1 MVQWL
6 GPCTFTAKG
15 SGSNPDWGTKIPQ
28 AMWDAKKGKG
38 ILKYKALGLKKT
50 KLSLF
55 VQGMITLKAQKNL
68 QLKMIV

>member
-1 MVQWL
+1 
-6 GPCTFTAKG
+6 
-15 SGSNPDWGTKIPQ
+15 
-28 AMWDAKKGKG
+28 MWDAKKGKG